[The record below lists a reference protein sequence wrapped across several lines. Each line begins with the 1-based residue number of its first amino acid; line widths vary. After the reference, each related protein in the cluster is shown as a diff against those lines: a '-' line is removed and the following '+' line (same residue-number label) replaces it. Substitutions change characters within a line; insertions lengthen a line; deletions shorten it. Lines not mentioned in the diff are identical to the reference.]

1 MKISTKSMDALF
13 FYTVLADILFFP
25 YIRFLGIS
33 LSMLLVPLW
42 FLVRF
47 NKIYLDREDLL
58 CFIAIFIAI
67 ISLLIGTLVYSDGIL
82 LRDGSFSKP
91 FSAFLPNTVII
102 IFSFLY
108 FIFFKRLILKY
119 RFKINK
125 IIFIYLFF
133 LVSLNTVYFYS
144 QSLFFEIRALW
155 TLSNNVIE
163 VTDIEGIY
171 RFTSTFSDPNNFSVI
186 ANAVLAFVLMSEDI
200 KKYYK
205 LLSIPLVFY
214 LLVGSMSNT
223 GFILFS
229 IVLLAFFVKTN
240 FFEIKS
246 KKSIINSFIL
256 SSLVI
261 LVFIAFVN
269 YIGQT
274 RIGSEAFNRVES
286 NSIDSRIDIWDRVID
301 VNKILSSALY
311 GDGGLAVIGNQVIN
325 PHTGH
330 LHLIYSYGFVF
341 YIIFMSIFFRKR
353 KNKSYFQQLFVIC
366 LFLGFTVNVGVY
378 ELRFVGVMAILT
390 ASLYMKKYDIKGFV
404 SNENR
409 SYNRR
414 IQ

>member
-1 MKISTKSMDALF
+1 
-13 FYTVLADILFFP
+13 
-25 YIRFLGIS
+25 
-33 LSMLLVPLW
+33 
-42 FLVRF
+42 
-47 NKIYLDREDLL
+47 
-58 CFIAIFIAI
+58 
-67 ISLLIGTLVYSDGIL
+67 
-82 LRDGSFSKP
+82 
-91 FSAFLPNTVII
+91 
-102 IFSFLY
+102 
-108 FIFFKRLILKY
+108 
-119 RFKINK
+119 
-125 IIFIYLFF
+125 
-133 LVSLNTVYFYS
+133 
-144 QSLFFEIRALW
+144 
-155 TLSNNVIE
+155 VIE
-163 VTDIEGIY
+163 VTDIEGMY

-229 IVLLAFFVKTN
+229 IVLLASFVNTN

-311 GDGGLAVIGNQVIN
+311 GDGGLAVIGN
-325 PHTGH
+325 
-330 LHLIYSYGFVF
+330 
-341 YIIFMSIFFRKR
+341 
-353 KNKSYFQQLFVIC
+353 
-366 LFLGFTVNVGVY
+366 
-378 ELRFVGVMAILT
+378 
-390 ASLYMKKYDIKGFV
+390 
-404 SNENR
+404 
-409 SYNRR
+409 
-414 IQ
+414 